1 MGFKRNA
8 DELMRG
14 VRVDKDMY
22 QAIMEGRKMKNRGK
36 FTLRKAVVPAA
47 AALLVSS
54 TMYVAADYVIDRTPL
69 REIFAGRD
77 ADAMTVPESQ
87 KMPDIY
93 GEVMDSVHAAGQ
105 GGAAPGST
113 DGAGADGGKT
123 APGGA
128 VGAGTDGGRTASG
141 GVNGAGMDGG
151 KTVPEG
157 ADGAETAAGG
167 AGAGYGG
174 DGTQGIG
181 RENTAVPMG
190 KYGEMIIDNELFSIE
205 LLETACTGRELSL
218 SYILTRKTEEILPV
232 HVSVETD
239 YYGEM
244 LDGPSDVPADS
255 DRLLLDNGFGD
266 SLRWN
271 QLPEDCIYELEE
283 NQELCTMTQLAKE
296 DYKSGIYTLYAEYFS
311 EKDMDMTE
319 EPSEMGQAFSGSGT
333 GHTYFKAPIEIISN
347 DNYGLA
353 LSGTTDKTEG
363 DVHFDT
369 YSVYVSPWTVYLAM
383 DGTYQGEIS
392 SIWGAKSSH
401 EIKIG
406 FKDGTE
412 TQATV
417 RLAGMGYGFGKID
430 VNMRASFETAID
442 PDAVSSV
449 TLDGVAIMGE

>member
-8 DELMRG
+8 DELMRF
-14 VRVDKDMY
+14 VRVDEDMY
-22 QAIMEGRKMKNRGK
+22 QAIMEGRKMRNRGK

-47 AALLVSS
+47 AALLVTS
-54 TMYVAADYVIDRTPL
+54 TMYVAADYVIERTPL

-105 GGAAPGST
+105 
-113 DGAGADGGKT
+113 DGAGAV
-123 APGGA
+123 PG
-128 VGAGTDGGRTASG
+128 S
-141 GVNGAGMDGG
+141 VNGAG
-151 KTVPEG
+151 
-157 ADGAETAAGG
+157 TAS
-167 AGAGYGG
+167 GAGYGG
-174 DGTQGIG
+174 DGAQGIS

-205 LLETACTGRELSL
+205 LLETVCMGRELSL

-232 HVSVETD
+232 VHVSVETD
-239 YYGEM
+239 YYGEL

-255 DRLLLDNGFGD
+255 ERLLLDNGFGD

-296 DYKSGIYTLYAEYFS
+296 DYKSGLYTLYAEYFS
-311 EKDMDMTE
+311 CKDMDMAE
-319 EPSEMGQAFSGSGT
+319 EPSEMGRVSSGSGK

-383 DGTYQGEIS
+383 DGTYKGEIS
-392 SIWGAKSSH
+392 AIWGARSSH

-406 FKDGTE
+406 FKDGAE
-412 TQATV
+412 TQTTV
-417 RLAGMGYGFGKID
+417 RLAGMGYGFGEID

-442 PDAVSSV
+442 PDAISSV
-449 TLDGVAIMGE
+449 TLDGVVIMGE